1 MRARRRIETRRRF
14 MTKAKILMIDDQE
27 DLALLL
33 KAHLNKEG
41 YGFFHSGTAENGL
54 IAIRKQRPDLILL
67 DIVLPGMDGLELLR
81 VLRRETGAPVI
92 FLSSTAAEIDR
103 VLGLRLGA
111 DDYLTKPFSFAELEA
126 RIHAVLQRTSG
137 RRGESLIRA
146 GGLEVDLERHE
157 VRVNGRYQELAPREF
172 QLLQLLLEAE
182 GKVVSRDGVLEAL
195 WGVDDGLEV
204 SSRIVDQH
212 VARLR
217 RKLLSERER
226 VITVKNIGYRIRL
239 D

>member
-1 MRARRRIETRRRF
+1 MA
-14 MTKAKILMIDDQE
+14 KAKILMVDDQQ

-33 KAHLNKEG
+33 KSHLNKEG
-41 YGFFHSGTAENGL
+41 YQFLHAGTAESGL
-54 IAIRKQRPDLILL
+54 SEVRRHKPDLILL
-67 DIVLPGMDGLELLR
+67 DIVLPGMDGLELIR
-81 VLRRETGAPVI
+81 ILRRETSAPVI
-92 FLSSTAAEIDR
+92 FLSSKAAEIDR

-126 RIHAVLQRTSG
+126 RICAVLQRTKGPRSG
-137 RRGESLIRA
+137 SPIRA

-157 VRVNGRYQELAPREF
+157 VRVSGRYQELAPREF
-172 QLLQLLLEAE
+172 QLLQLLVEAE
-182 GKVVSRDGVLEAL
+182 GKVISRDDVLGKL
-195 WGVDDGLEV
+195 WGVNDAFEV

-226 VITVKNIGYRIRL
+226 IITVKGIGYRIRL